1 MPVAAS
7 KQTAFIEERP
17 GVWTWKG
24 WAPGVWSAVFDRN
37 VEKLPLPRGASLVSV
52 AQVHG
57 AGIAWVE
64 VAPKDSAPIAGC
76 DALITHSRR
85 LVLSI
90 RTADCVPMLVIDP
103 ARKVIGV
110 AHVGWRSLAADL
122 PQRVVAAFRHQA
134 QSYPAALRVALGPAI
149 GSCCYSVGD
158 DFPAWGEPFVSIR
171 GGQRVCNLIAR
182 LRYQLSLAGVAPRQV
197 IDSGRCTH
205 CEGDHW
211 FSLRREGP
219 KTGRLRTCIMF
230 G

>member
-1 MPVAAS
+1 MPVAAIR
-7 KQTAFIEERP
+7 QTAFIEEHP

-24 WAPGVWSAVFDRN
+24 WAPGVWSAVFDRTIG
-37 VEKLPLPRGASLVSV
+37 KLPLPRESIVVNA

-64 VAPKDSAPIAGC
+64 APPKDSAPIAGC

-110 AHVGWRSLAADL
+110 AHVGWRGLVADL
-122 PQRVVAAFRHQA
+122 PQRMVAAFRHHA
-134 QSYPAALRVALGPAI
+134 HSPPAALHVALGPAI

-158 DFPAWGEPFVSIR
+158 DFPLWGEPFVSIR
-171 GGQRVCNLIAR
+171 ENTKVCDLIAR
-182 LRYQLSLAGVAPRQV
+182 LRYQLSLAGVMPQQV
-197 IDSGRCTH
+197 IDSGRCTR
-205 CEGDHW
+205 CEGDRW

-219 KTGRLRTCIMF
+219 QTGRLHTCIML